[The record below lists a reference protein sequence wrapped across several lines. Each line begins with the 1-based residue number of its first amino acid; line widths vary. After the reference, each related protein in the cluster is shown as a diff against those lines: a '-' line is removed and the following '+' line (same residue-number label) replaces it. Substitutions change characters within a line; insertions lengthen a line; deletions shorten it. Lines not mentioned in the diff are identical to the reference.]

1 MVSRK
6 RSFIKALSW
15 RLLALLITMS
25 VAWFIFR
32 DARVAASVGIIDS
45 LVKIAVYYL
54 HERFWQRVSYGRP
67 REPLDWTAESR
78 GRPEDTRCQNR
89 SGR

>member
-1 MVSRK
+1 MESRR

-25 VAWFIFR
+25 VAWFMFK
-32 DARVAASVGIIDS
+32 DARIAASVGVIDS

-67 REPLDWTAESR
+67 GEPAVEPSSSSAAGAT
-78 GRPEDTRCQNR
+78 
-89 SGR
+89 